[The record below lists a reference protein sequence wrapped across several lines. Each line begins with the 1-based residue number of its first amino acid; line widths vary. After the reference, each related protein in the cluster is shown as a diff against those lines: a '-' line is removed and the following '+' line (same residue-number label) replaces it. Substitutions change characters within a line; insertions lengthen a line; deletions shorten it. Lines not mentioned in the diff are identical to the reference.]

1 MPKMLRSHIENE
13 PFHGESR
20 VENRRRWFMDEK
32 QMSII
37 VEQYNRLGNEV
48 TGDIKVTR
56 VPDWKSVFVETIG
69 ETGWAIVM
77 TEYKVDGK
85 IYWAGF
91 STRSQT
97 VYVSHR

>member
-1 MPKMLRSHIENE
+1 
-13 PFHGESR
+13 
-20 VENRRRWFMDEK
+20 MDER
-32 QMSII
+32 QMSKI
-37 VEQYNRLGNEV
+37 VEQYSRLGNE
-48 TGDIKVTR
+48 GFGEIKITR

-69 ETGWAIVM
+69 EIGRAIVM

-97 VYVSHR
+97 VYVSCR